1 MAVLRAAETRTR
13 GGSRSHGTLIAV
25 VVGSLA
31 LASPP
36 PALAGQTT
44 SPPVMLASAGSMSAI
59 DVSNV
64 IAEIQNQ
71 LIGVNGALPFMTP
84 ERIAGLPSYI
94 QDISYFQLLGT
105 LAQMNPTDPTVRF
118 PYITTEVGGNPIQ
131 IEGQANP
138 DNIFNFVFTQPNGT
152 YVIHFAP
159 GSGTVDFN
167 ITSQYDFS
175 PSNVNSPPG
184 GGLQL
189 ADLTPNADGSYTITV
204 SPTPHEGNWID
215 SDGATGIWIR
225 DTVHDWTTSPGVVTI
240 DRTDIA
246 ATDPIYTPLS
256 DSDVAALLSRIAD
269 ELPEHN
275 LNSQVFYTPPPNL
288 PTPDNGVIPF
298 IPTNI
303 NGGLPGQ
310 FMSFGNFNLEPGQAL
325 ILKAPEIDAT
335 YYNIQLSDPLGR
347 LLPFQ
352 YAQTSLNDIQSFQ
365 ASDGNTYY
373 VISATNPGVPNWLD
387 TGGLSSG
394 GIFLRIQGPEG
405 PIPTGPLQAELVPV
419 ADIRDYL
426 PTDTPVVTPEQ
437 FAAQLDLR
445 AFSLQN
451 LLSLSKDSSWIT
463 TTLQIDDIK
472 AAIGSGTFD
481 QLFGTQDSYAPLAER
496 FTDVFD
502 PSTAVQNII
511 NNPLGSMSAVV
522 QSLPQAF
529 KELEYPLILAMA
541 RGAKALAD
549 TLQSM
554 DGGMSS
560 GNGFDLFS
568 ALIQSFADPDGLA
581 SVFAQTLFDPGTSIT
596 AGLLNARD
604 AIQFALVTGVHDTPG
619 LWQLA
624 TEAQESLAQITA
636 MFSHD
641 FAMGIDLV
649 DQLLG
654 F

>member
-1 MAVLRAAETRTR
+1 ML
-13 GGSRSHGTLIAV
+13 
-25 VVGSLA
+25 
-31 LASPP
+31 
-36 PALAGQTT
+36 T
-44 SPPVMLASAGSMSAI
+44 SADSGSMSAI
-59 DVSNV
+59 DVSNL
-64 IAEIQNQ
+64 IAEIQDQ

-84 ERIAGLPSYI
+84 DRIAQLPSYI

-118 PYITTEVGGNPIQ
+118 PYMTTEVGGNPIQ

-138 DNIFNFVFTQPNGT
+138 DNIFNFVFTQPDGT

-184 GGLQL
+184 NGLQL
-189 ADLTPNADGSYTITV
+189 ADLTPNSDGSYTITV
-204 SPTPHEGNWID
+204 SPIPTEGNWID

-225 DTVHDWTTSPGVVTI
+225 DTVHDWTASPGALTI
-240 DRTDIA
+240 ERTDIA
-246 ATDPIYTPLS
+246 PSDPLYTPLS
-256 DSDVAALLSRIAD
+256 DSDVATLLGRIAD

-335 YYNIQLSDPLGR
+335 YYNIQLSDPVGR

-352 YAQTSLNDIQSFQ
+352 YSQTSLNDIQSFQ
-365 ASDGNTYY
+365 ATDGNTYY

-387 TGGLSSG
+387 TGGLGSG

-405 PIPTGPLQAELVPV
+405 PIPSDPLQAEVVPV
-419 ADIRDYL
+419 GDIRDYL
-426 PTDTPVVTPEQ
+426 PADTPVVTPEE
-437 FAAQLDLR
+437 FAAQLELR
-445 AFSLQN
+445 AFSLDN

-463 TTLQIDDIK
+463 TNLQIDDIK

-481 QLFGTQDSYAPLAER
+481 QLFGTQDSYVSLAER
-496 FTDVFD
+496 FTDIFD
-502 PSTAVQNII
+502 PSTAIQNII
-511 NNPLGSMSAVV
+511 SNPLGSMSAVV
-522 QSLPQAF
+522 QALPQAF
-529 KELEYPLILAMA
+529 KEVEYSLILAMA
-541 RGAKALAD
+541 RGARALAE
-549 TLQSM
+549 TLQSI
-554 DGGMSS
+554 DNGMSS
-560 GNGFDLFS
+560 GNSVELFS
-568 ALIQSFADPDGLA
+568 ALAQPFAAPDGLA
-581 SVFAQTLFDPGTSIT
+581 SVFAQTIFDPGTSIT

-604 AIQFALVTGVHDTPG
+604 AIQFALVTGVHDTPD

-624 TEAQESLAQITA
+624 TAAQESLAQIAA
-636 MFSHD
+636 MASHD
-641 FAMGIDLV
+641 FAMGMDLV